1 MSTTD
6 DTPDGEELE
15 DVQRKIDDARDQARE
30 HGTLPEYHDDDELE
44 EEQEEAI
51 EGLTRPGLG

>member
-6 DTPDGEELE
+6 DMPDGEEL
-15 DVQRKIDDARDQARE
+15 DHVQRKIDDARDQARD
-30 HGTLPEYHDDDELE
+30 HGSLPESDVELD

-51 EGLTRPGLG
+51 DGLSRPGLG

>member
-6 DTPDGEELE
+6 ETPNGEKLE
-15 DVQRKIDDARDQARE
+15 DVQRKIDDARDQARD
-30 HGTLPEYHDDDELE
+30 HGTLPDSDDDLD

-51 EGLTRPGLG
+51 DGLTRPGLG

>member
-6 DTPDGEELE
+6 DAPDGEELQ
-15 DVQRKIDDARDQARE
+15 DVQRKIDDARNQARE
-30 HGTLPEYHDDDELE
+30 HGTLPEAHDELD